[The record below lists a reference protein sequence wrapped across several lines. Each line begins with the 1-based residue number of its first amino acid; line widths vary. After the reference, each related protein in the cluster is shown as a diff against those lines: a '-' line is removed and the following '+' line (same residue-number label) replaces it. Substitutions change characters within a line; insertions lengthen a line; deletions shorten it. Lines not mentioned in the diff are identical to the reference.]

1 VVPPAVTLS
10 LGSRLPRCKSVLLAD
25 VGHATALQAPQA
37 LAAHLFH
44 FLLDEE
50 LLP

>member
-1 VVPPAVTLS
+1 MNFNAAMI
-10 LGSRLPRCKSVLLAD
+10 LLA
-25 VGHATALQAPQA
+25 VVIAGGATALQAPQA
-37 LAAHLFH
+37 LAAHLIH